1 MWRAGA
7 NFEACALCAIRLCGK
22 LIQCEK
28 LIVISTTSW
37 FGGQNV
43 FLGILYVIVGA
54 LWMVLAILFFVNNNL
69 SPRKLA
75 DTRCLSWKNI
85 LGKYT

>member
-1 MWRAGA
+1 MRRVHCVRSDFVVSS
-7 NFEACALCAIRLCGK
+7 FEDK
-22 LIQCEK
+22 K
-28 LIVISTTSW
+28 SIVISTTSW

-75 DTRCLSWKNI
+75 DTRCLSWRNI